1 MPNTSVLPTVR
12 DLRRRW
18 KPHKE
23 SLQAVQEH
31 HPTTVRLHRAFSWM
45 ARVEGVGAD
54 GSDNDVV
61 LVCKWIALN
70 ALYGR
75 WDPLRREP
83 APDQTTWRAF
93 LKRVLDLDAGGA
105 LPQVLQN
112 HKPLV
117 LSILEDEYL
126 SDLFWEE
133 PTRVRAGKARRVMFD
148 ARTWYI
154 EGRWGLILDR
164 LVDRIYLLRCQLTH
178 GAATY
183 GGRLNRRSLKHCR
196 HDARTPDASCDPGGC
211 RPWWRRGLGADV
223 LSTDAAVGC
232 ACGDQRDGRPSS
244 KLIWQ

>member
-1 MPNTSVLPTVR
+1 MQSETGQLTVR

-31 HPTTVRLHRAFSWM
+31 HPTTVRLHRAFSWL
-45 ARVEGVGAD
+45 ARVEGVGAA
-54 GSDNDVV
+54 GSDNDVT
-61 LVCKWIALN
+61 LVCQWIALN

-75 WDPLRREP
+75 WDPPKREP
-83 APDQTTWRAF
+83 APDQATWRAF
-93 LKRVLDLDAGGA
+93 LKRVLDLDAGGMLA
-105 LPQVLQN
+105 QVLQN

-133 PTRVRAGKARRVMFD
+133 PTRVRAGRARRVMFD

-154 EGRWGLILDR
+154 EGRWGMILDR
-164 LVDRIYLLRCQLTH
+164 VVDRIYLLRCQLTH

-183 GGRLNRRSLKHCR
+183 GGSLNRRSLKHC
-196 HDARTPDASCDPGGC
+196 ATM
-211 RPWWRRGLGADV
+211 LGH
-223 LSTDAAVGC
+223 LMPAVILVVI
-232 ACGDQRDGRPSS
+232 DQGRDDDWGPMCYPPMRPSAVRG
-244 KLIWQ
+244 

>member
-1 MPNTSVLPTVR
+1 MPETTTPVTVR

-23 SLQAVQEH
+23 SLLAATDH
-31 HPTTVRLHRAFSWM
+31 HPTAVRLHRAFSWL
-45 ARVEGVGAD
+45 ARVEGIGTD

-61 LVCKWIALN
+61 LVCQWIALN

-75 WDPLRREP
+75 WDPARCEP
-83 APDQTTWRAF
+83 TPDQTTWRAF
-93 LKRVLDLDAGGA
+93 LKRVLDLDHGVTLA
-105 LPQVLQN
+105 QVLQN

-126 SDLFWEE
+126 SDFFWAE
-133 PTRVRAGKARRVMFD
+133 PTPIRAGRSRRVKYD

-183 GGRLNRRSLKHCR
+183 GGRLNRRSLKHC
-196 HDARTPDASCDPGGC
+196 ATM
-211 RPWWRRGLGADV
+211 LGHLMPALISVIIDH
-223 LSTDAAVGC
+223 G
-232 ACGDQRDGRPSS
+232 RDED
-244 KLIWQ
+244 